1 MLNWLFGRKK
11 KSASP
16 RSTRGS
22 KYTATRRQTLV
33 NRSAEKKA
41 KRNAR
46 RASRQAFLNK
56 LGSNVKYGLRRAFV
70 NAPIAAGRALK
81 SGANYLGNR
90 ARNTGRFVR
99 NAGRA
104 GTRGRNPF
112 SGVARFNAAADAARN
127 RNMRSAERAV
137 AGPWWKS
144 MFNRGK
150 QAKKAANTIRNLQ
163 KIRKAQAYLEGVN
176 AVHEEMRSPG
186 HSKSPLTKKERT
198 AVKKFM
204 KEQTGSWPQ
213 RMAARIKAG
222 ENAYRSTRNRQK
234 TAKKSARNSAER
246 RFREAQ
252 GSADPFGLGQ
262 VNWSAARNRVRNNN
276 ARRLQAMNNP
286 FRSASRSRSRSPNR
300 SGSRSASRSRSRS
313 PNRSSMRVSPLSSQ
327 MNIVRDPYSS
337 FGVNTSRT
345 RTASPPRS
353 TPSRRNKPGR
363 PRAPSGQGP
372 R

>member
-1 MLNWLFGRKK
+1 M
-11 KSASP
+11 
-16 RSTRGS
+16 
-22 KYTATRRQTLV
+22 
-33 NRSAEKKA
+33 
-41 KRNAR
+41 
-46 RASRQAFLNK
+46 
-56 LGSNVKYGLRRAFV
+56 

-104 GTRGRNPF
+104 ATRGRNPF

-127 RNMRSAERAV
+127 REIRNAQMAV
-137 AGPWWKS
+137 GGPWWKR

-150 QAKKAANTIRNLQ
+150 QAKKAANTMRNLQ
-163 KIRKAQAYLEGVN
+163 KVKRAQAYLEGVN
-176 AVHEEMRSPG
+176 AVHDEMRSPG
-186 HSKSPLTKKERT
+186 HSQSPLTKKERA

-234 TAKKSARNSAER
+234 TARRSARNSAER

-262 VNWSAARNRVRNNN
+262 INWSAARNRVRNNS

-286 FRSASRSRSRSPNR
+286 FRSASRSASRSPNR
-300 SGSRSASRSRSRS
+300 SASRS

-337 FGVNTSRT
+337 IGVNTSRT
-345 RTASPPRS
+345 RTASPQRG

-363 PRAPSGQGP
+363 PRTPSGQGP